1 MFYQNIL
8 FNYFYFEIQIET
20 IKNTSIAIAILLNLE
35 IQQDILNKEIILSS
49 NTQIFKYYINTY
61 KFSNLEQWF

>member
-20 IKNTSIAIAILLNLE
+20 IKNTSIAIAIVLNLE

-61 KFSNLEQWF
+61 KFSSLEQWF